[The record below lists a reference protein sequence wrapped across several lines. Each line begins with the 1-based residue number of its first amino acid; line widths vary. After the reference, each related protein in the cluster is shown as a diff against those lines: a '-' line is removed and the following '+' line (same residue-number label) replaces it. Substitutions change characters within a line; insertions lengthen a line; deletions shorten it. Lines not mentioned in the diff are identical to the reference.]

1 MDNKYINISKKLKV
15 LSDPK
20 RLEIVDM
27 LSCEELCACEILEKF
42 DISQP
47 TLSSDMKKLEDAN
60 IIKSR
65 KEGKNVFYIVNKPS
79 TSSIFVISLSNF
91 STKIS
96 WRFEAGSVLTN
107 KTLDPLSHKFTAV
120 AQALEVFPTP
130 PFPAKNNFFA

>member
-65 KEGKNVFYIVNKPS
+65 KEGKNVFYIVDKESLDELYNLLGIIFE
-79 TSSIFVISLSNF
+79 SS
-91 STKIS
+91 
-96 WRFEAGSVLTN
+96 
-107 KTLDPLSHKFTAV
+107 LDCICK
-120 AQALEVFPTP
+120 
-130 PFPAKNNFFA
+130 K

>member
-15 LSDPK
+15 LSDSK

-65 KEGKNVFYIVNKPS
+65 KEGKNVFYIVNKES
-79 TSSIFVISLSNF
+79 LDELYNLLGKIFESS
-91 STKIS
+91 
-96 WRFEAGSVLTN
+96 
-107 KTLDPLSHKFTAV
+107 LDCICK
-120 AQALEVFPTP
+120 
-130 PFPAKNNFFA
+130 K

>member
-65 KEGKNVFYIVNKPS
+65 KEGKNVFYIVNKKS
-79 TSSIFVISLSNF
+79 LDELYNLLGKIFESS
-91 STKIS
+91 
-96 WRFEAGSVLTN
+96 
-107 KTLDPLSHKFTAV
+107 LDCICK
-120 AQALEVFPTP
+120 
-130 PFPAKNNFFA
+130 K

>member
-65 KEGKNVFYIVNKPS
+65 KEGKNVFYIVNKES
-79 TSSIFVISLSNF
+79 LDELYNLFGKIFESS
-91 STKIS
+91 
-96 WRFEAGSVLTN
+96 
-107 KTLDPLSHKFTAV
+107 LDCICK
-120 AQALEVFPTP
+120 
-130 PFPAKNNFFA
+130 K

>member
-65 KEGKNVFYIVNKPS
+65 KESKNVFYIVNKES
-79 TSSIFVISLSNF
+79 LDELYNLLGKIFESS
-91 STKIS
+91 
-96 WRFEAGSVLTN
+96 
-107 KTLDPLSHKFTAV
+107 LDCIC
-120 AQALEVFPTP
+120 
-130 PFPAKNNFFA
+130 KN

>member
-65 KEGKNVFYIVNKPS
+65 KEGKNVFYIVNKES
-79 TSSIFVISLSNF
+79 LDELYKLLGKIFESS
-91 STKIS
+91 
-96 WRFEAGSVLTN
+96 
-107 KTLDPLSHKFTAV
+107 LDCICK
-120 AQALEVFPTP
+120 
-130 PFPAKNNFFA
+130 K

>member
-47 TLSSDMKKLEDAN
+47 TLSSDMKKLEHAN

-65 KEGKNVFYIVNKPS
+65 KEGKNVFYIVNKES
-79 TSSIFVISLSNF
+79 LDELYNLLGKIFESS
-91 STKIS
+91 
-96 WRFEAGSVLTN
+96 
-107 KTLDPLSHKFTAV
+107 LDCICK
-120 AQALEVFPTP
+120 
-130 PFPAKNNFFA
+130 K

>member
-65 KEGKNVFYIVNKPS
+65 KEGKNVFYIVNKES
-79 TSSIFVISLSNF
+79 LDELYNLLGKIFESS
-91 STKIS
+91 
-96 WRFEAGSVLTN
+96 
-107 KTLDPLSHKFTAV
+107 LDCICK
-120 AQALEVFPTP
+120 
-130 PFPAKNNFFA
+130 K